1 MRTSKTV
8 YGKRIFL
15 EIMYTPIEISISVS
29 TERVEKINVVCIRRV
44 W

>member
-15 EIMYTPIEISISVS
+15 EIMYMPIEISISVS
-29 TERVEKINVVCIRRV
+29 TERVEKINVVCILSM
-44 W
+44 